1 MRVCESNPN
10 IDDIN
15 KMNILKNNN
24 EHKIYIKNEV
34 GTNHAAPI
42 PEEASDALFNSIV
55 KIVLPKIYGT
65 GFFMTINIR
74 GERRNFLFTNFHV
87 IDLELIDSNKQ

>member
-1 MRVCESNPN
+1 MCESKPY

-15 KMNILKNNN
+15 KINILKNNN
-24 EHKIYIKNEV
+24 EHKISIKNQV

-42 PEEASDALFNSIV
+42 PEEASDILYNSIV

-65 GFFMTINIR
+65 GF
-74 GERRNFLFTNFHV
+74 L
-87 IDLELIDSNKQ
+87 